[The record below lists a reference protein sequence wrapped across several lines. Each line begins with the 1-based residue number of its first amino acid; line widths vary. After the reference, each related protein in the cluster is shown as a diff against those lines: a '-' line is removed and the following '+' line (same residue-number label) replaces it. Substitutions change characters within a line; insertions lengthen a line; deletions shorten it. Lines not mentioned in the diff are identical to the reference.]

1 MAEIIHKFHV
11 SILFFSK
18 NRGPL
23 KTSQNVV
30 NKKSSGHR
38 QSQADQF
45 GNCRNE
51 FHQMLEVDFD
61 MHAEFVRQI
70 LDLGISRTPY
80 VCISLE
86 MPPDGDSL
94 SVGLK

>member
-1 MAEIIHKFHV
+1 
-11 SILFFSK
+11 
-18 NRGPL
+18 
-23 KTSQNVV
+23 
-30 NKKSSGHR
+30 
-38 QSQADQF
+38 
-45 GNCRNE
+45 
-51 FHQMLEVDFD
+51 MLEVDLD

-86 MPPDGDSL
+86 MPPDRDSR